1 MPTQYPRLPDIA
13 RDSATRYLCHA
24 VHLKEDLLEFVLNT
38 VISSPLRARCPALGV
53 NLLAVARHAALAEKR
68 RTTQEAAFWAIRVLL
83 VVAVLL
89 AVALGSPEALALVPL
104 GLAAAWGVLFWKV
117 RGGRV
122 SAVNAIRDPRPPE
135 DQAAA
140 LAPEVESQLT
150 ELRKTNVVV
159 YANGQGDPFVGSGIR
174 LDRFQLRPIDVTRP
188 DPKQAGRAG
197 ITPFTAVELH
207 HYLATQVPAQ
217 GFKDKDLRAQN
228 RLYVRGDYADK
239 LPWLVPDKFAAPAR
253 RAPSDWVRSGVERPA
268 QLARTYLCLEH
279 VVSGGDLVISMYVR
293 AWLEHDLLSVERLVY
308 FLPPLHDH
316 YRPARELM
324 AAGSFGATRDA
335 VREATLEVLPLLAGR
350 HGSLLRQSGL
360 IRKLHRAEAAARREI
375 GNGLQHDYGA
385 LTSLRE
391 AVARYDAK
399 EHFQESDVLDS
410 ANRLGLRLMN
420 CIAEFLKD
428 HGVDTADFHSQVQHI
443 NNSINNIG
451 TLQAGNAVIGGQ
463 GHIITGH
470 GAVNNAGGHSASR
483 QPATAHP

>member
-1 MPTQYPRLPDIA
+1 MPAQYPRLPDIA
-13 RDSATRYLCHA
+13 HDSATRYLCHA
-24 VHLKEDLLEFVLNT
+24 VHLREELLEFVLNT

-68 RTTQEAAFWAIRVLL
+68 RATQAAAFWAARVVL
-83 VVAVLL
+83 VAALLL
-89 AVALGSPEALALVPL
+89 AVALGAPGALALIPL

-117 RGGRV
+117 RGERV

-140 LAPEVESQLT
+140 LAPEAESQLT
-150 ELRKTNVVV
+150 ELRTTNVMV

-188 DPKQAGRAG
+188 DPQQAGQART
-197 ITPFTAVELH
+197 TPFTAVELH
-207 HYLATQVPAQ
+207 HYLATRVPAQ
-217 GFKDKDLRAQN
+217 GFRDKDLRAQN

-239 LPWLVPDKFAAPAR
+239 LPWLVPDKFAAPSG

-268 QLARTYLCLEH
+268 QLARTYICLEH

-293 AWLEHDLLSVERLVY
+293 AWLEHGLLSVERLVY
-308 FLPPLHDH
+308 FLPPVHDY
-316 YRPARELM
+316 YRPDRKLM
-324 AAGSFGATRDA
+324 AAGTRGATRYA
-335 VREATLEVLPLLAGR
+335 IAETTREVLPLLAGR

-360 IRKLHRAEAAARREI
+360 IRRLHRAEAEARREI
-375 GNGLQHDYGA
+375 GSGLQHDYGA

-428 HGVDTADFHSQVQHI
+428 HGVDTADFHRQVQNI

-451 TLQAGNAVIGGQ
+451 TVQAGQAVIGGQ
-463 GHIITGH
+463 GHMITGH
-470 GAVNNAGGHSASR
+470 GAVNQAAGQAGSL
-483 QPATAHP
+483 QPTAARP